1 MSGVKKQFSIQPTTL
16 RVLLTLLLFGVAIL
30 SVTGFTLVQQKLSTY
45 AVEISHIKVD
55 ATGSQ
60 ATLQTLQSIQK
71 QLVDSE
77 ETINKARNIKHNSE
91 LPQFKAI
98 EDIRNHATVN
108 NISISD
114 ISFASANAS
123 PATAGA
129 APATPTTPPT
139 PPVVAQADG
148 IDISFTIDGGSVD
161 TTDFVNF
168 LYDIE
173 HSTPK
178 MQVGGI
184 TVSGGANKSS
194 IKVDKMT
201 IKMFT
206 T

>member
-1 MSGVKKQFSIQPTTL
+1 MSGVKKPFSIQPTTL
-16 RVLLTLLLFGVAIL
+16 RVLLTVLLFGIAAL
-30 SVTGFTLVQQKLSTY
+30 SIVGFILVQQKLSAY
-45 AVEISHIKVD
+45 AIEVSHIKVD

-60 ATLQTLQSIQK
+60 ASLQTLQSIQK
-71 QLVDSE
+71 QLIDSQE
-77 ETINKARNIKHNSE
+77 IINKAGSIKHNSE

-108 NISISD
+108 HISISD
-114 ISFASANAS
+114 ISFASVDAS
-123 PATAGA
+123 PATG
-129 APATPTTPPT
+129 APAAQTTPQA
-139 PPVVAQADG
+139 PPVATQADG
-148 IDISFTIDGGSVD
+148 IDITFTIDGGSID
-161 TTDFVNF
+161 TIDFVNF

-184 TVSGGANKSS
+184 TVSAGSDKSS
-194 IKVDKMT
+194 VKVDKMT

>member
-1 MSGVKKQFSIQPTTL
+1 MSGVKKQFSMRPTTL
-16 RVLLTLLLFGVAIL
+16 RLLLTVLLFGIAIL
-30 SVTGFTLVQQKLSTY
+30 TIVGFTLVQQKLSTY
-45 AVEISHIKVD
+45 ALEVSHIKVD

-60 ATLQTLQSIQK
+60 TSLQTLQSVQK
-71 QLVDSE
+71 QLIASE

-98 EDIRNHATVN
+98 EDIRNHADAN
-108 NISISD
+108 NISISN
-114 ISFASANAS
+114 ISFASAT
-123 PATAGA
+123 PTPTAGA
-129 APATPTTPPT
+129 TPTAPMATPAAPA
-139 PPVVAQADG
+139 AQADG

-161 TTDFVNF
+161 TVDFINF

-178 MQVGGI
+178 LQVEGI
-184 TVSGGANKSS
+184 TVAGGSSKSS
-194 IKVDKMT
+194 VKVDKMT